1 MREILFRGK
10 RIDNGEWVEV
20 DFIAPYFISPYQNSE
35 LYINETFVNG
45 KSVDGIVWCQGS
57 FYRIDPSTVGQYTG
71 LKDKNGR
78 KIWEG
83 DIIKIDNGERSCI
96 SVVKFGEYCPKL
108 FYDMLDICFPHR
120 LHLNANGFFAESNK
134 HEDMILFKSPFIEVI
149 GNIHDNKLEDFD
161 NGR

>member
-10 RIDNGEWVEV
+10 RLDNGEWV
-20 DFIAPYFISPYQNSE
+20 Y
-35 LYINETFVNG
+35 
-45 KSVDGIVWCQGS
+45 GS
-57 FYRIDPSTVGQYTG
+57 FIQVEHEDGSFTTAIFQKKDAGGDAEVSPATVGQYTG
-71 LKDKNGR
+71 LKDKNGK

-83 DIIKIDNGERSCI
+83 DIIKMDNGKSSSI
-96 SVVKFGEYCPKL
+96 AVVKFGEYYPKM
-108 FYDMLDICFPHR
+108 FYDMCFLPTK
-120 LHLNANGFFAESNK
+120 HLNANGFFAESNN

>member
-10 RIDNGEWVEV
+10 RIDNGEWVEG

-71 LKDKNGR
+71 LKDKNGNR
-78 KIWEG
+78 IFEWDIVKTDKFSEQNKQY
-83 DIIKIDNGERSCI
+83 IIKYDLQFGAFIGQDRYNIYFVTFDGDSGE
-96 SVVKFGEYCPKL
+96 F
-108 FYDMLDICFPHR
+108 
-120 LHLNANGFFAESNK
+120 
-134 HEDMILFKSPFIEVI
+134 EVI
-149 GNIHDNKLEDFD
+149 GNIYDNPELLEK
-161 NGR
+161 